1 MSPKSLNQITA
12 PLQGYV
18 QNTIDIG
25 GLGQDP
31 LQVHIPDPDAKDDK
45 AKEGIPEAHQ
55 QAIL

>member
-18 QNTIDIG
+18 QNTIDVG

-31 LQVHIPDPDAKDDK
+31 LQVYIPDPNAKDDK
-45 AKEGIPEAHQ
+45 AKEGIPEAH
-55 QAIL
+55 